1 METAVLKY
9 EYTGEREV
17 NLLTTVVPLAFRGKG
32 VAALLAKSAMDFV
45 VEENLKARVSCWYI
59 KKYIDEN
66 PTPEYKDQIGSAG
79 ERLEIL
85 GSCDQQY
92 SSGCGPGGTG
102 RSGFSSP
109 SMKTEVSDGL
119 LERSISSSVVLGA
132 ELMYTSHSCAGES
145 SSMSFCSSL
154 SFTVKQT

>member
-1 METAVLKY
+1 MASRLLCSHSYVFRKKIVHVFNFKIAKHASGMSCLEGNPEHDKCRKCFTVRLSDNGHMETAVLKY

-66 PTPEYKDQIGSAG
+66 PTPEYKDQIV
-79 ERLEIL
+79 
-85 GSCDQQY
+85 D
-92 SSGCGPGGTG
+92 
-102 RSGFSSP
+102 
-109 SMKTEVSDGL
+109 
-119 LERSISSSVVLGA
+119 
-132 ELMYTSHSCAGES
+132 
-145 SSMSFCSSL
+145 
-154 SFTVKQT
+154 